1 MEVLKLLI
9 PLAIEGT
16 ETLFLVFFVTLLLSL
31 PLGILVAKLRLSK
44 NKLVSKLAEMY
55 IDLMRGTPLLLQ
67 LMFIFFGLPMIPKF
81 GIAIDRFPAIYLAF
95 VLNYG
100 AYFAEIFRAGI
111 QSIPVGQEE
120 AAEVLGL
127 SKFYAFRK
135 IILPQVM
142 KNIMPAIS
150 NEVTTLVKDTSLVY
164 ILGVT
169 DLLKAAKSASNT
181 FSAFSPYVFVAIEYL
196 VIIAILTKLL
206 NKVEKKFDYF
216 K

>member
-16 ETLFLVFFVTLLLSL
+16 KTLFLVFFVTLALSL
-31 PLGILVAKLRLSK
+31 PLGIMIAKFRLSK
-44 NKLVSKLAEMY
+44 NRVVAKVSEMY

-67 LMFIFFGLPMIPKF
+67 LMFIFFGLPMIPVF

-196 VIIAILTKLL
+196 VIIAILTKVL

>member
-9 PLAIEGT
+9 PLAMEGT
-16 ETLFLVFFVTLLLSL
+16 ETLFLVFFVTLILSL
-31 PLGILVAKLRLSK
+31 PLAIVVAKLRLSK
-44 NKLVSKLAEMY
+44 SRAVAKAVEMY
-55 IDLMRGTPLLLQ
+55 IYLMRGTPLLLQ

-95 VLNYG
+95 VLNYAG
-100 AYFAEIFRAGI
+100 YFAEIFRAGI
-111 QSIPVGQEE
+111 QSVPKGQEE

-135 IILPQVM
+135 IILPQVL

-150 NEVTTLVKDTSLVY
+150 NEITTLVKDTSLVY

-181 FSAFSPYVFVAIEYL
+181 FSAFSPYVFVAVEYL
-196 VIIAILTKLL
+196 VIIALLTKVL
-206 NKVEKKFDYF
+206 NKVEKKFDYY

>member
-16 ETLFLVFFVTLLLSL
+16 KTLFLVFFVTLALSL
-31 PLGILVAKLRLSK
+31 PLGIMIAKFRLSK
-44 NKLVSKLAEMY
+44 NRVVAKVSEMY

-67 LMFIFFGLPMIPKF
+67 LMFIFFGLPMIPGF

-196 VIIAILTKLL
+196 VIIAILTKVL

>member
-1 MEVLKLLI
+1 MEVLKLLV
-9 PLAIEGT
+9 PLAVDGT
-16 ETLFLVFFVTLLLSL
+16 KTLFLVFFVTLALSF
-31 PLGILVAKLRLSK
+31 PIAVVVAKLRLSR
-44 NKLVSKLAEMY
+44 NKVISKVIEMY
-55 IDLMRGTPLLLQ
+55 VDLMRGTPLLLQ

-95 VLNYG
+95 VLNYA

-127 SKFYAFRK
+127 GRFYTFYK
-135 IILPQVM
+135 IIFPQVM

-181 FSAFSPYVFVAIEYL
+181 YSAFSPYVFVAIEYL
-196 VIIAILTKLL
+196 VIIAILTKVL
-206 NKVEKKFDYF
+206 NKIEKKFDYY

>member
-1 MEVLKLLI
+1 MEVLKLLV
-9 PLAIEGT
+9 PLAVDGT
-16 ETLFLVFFVTLLLSL
+16 KTLFLVFFVTLALSF
-31 PLGILVAKLRLSK
+31 PIAVVVAKLRLSR
-44 NKLVSKLAEMY
+44 NKVISKVIEMY
-55 IDLMRGTPLLLQ
+55 VDLMRGTPLLLQ

-81 GIAIDRFPAIYLAF
+81 GIVIDRFPAIYLAF
-95 VLNYG
+95 VLNYA

-127 SKFYAFRK
+127 GRFYTFYK
-135 IILPQVM
+135 IIFPQVM

-150 NEVTTLVKDTSLVY
+150 NEITTLVKDTSLVY

-181 FSAFSPYVFVAIEYL
+181 YSAFSPYVFVAIEYL
-196 VIIAILTKLL
+196 IIIAILTKIL
-206 NKVEKKFDYF
+206 NKVEKKFDYY

>member
-16 ETLFLVFFVTLLLSL
+16 KTLFLVFFVTLALSL
-31 PLGILVAKLRLSK
+31 PLGIMIAKFRLSK
-44 NKLVSKLAEMY
+44 NRVVAKVSEMY

-67 LMFIFFGLPMIPKF
+67 LMFIFFGLPMIPRF

-196 VIIAILTKLL
+196 VIIAILTKVL

>member
-1 MEVLKLLI
+1 MEVLKLLV
-9 PLAIEGT
+9 PLAVDGT
-16 ETLFLVFFVTLLLSL
+16 KTLFFVFFVTLALSF
-31 PLGILVAKLRLSK
+31 PLAVVIAKLRLSK
-44 NKLVSKLAEMY
+44 SKVISKAVAMY

-67 LMFIFFGLPMIPKF
+67 LMFIFFGLPMIPKI

-95 VLNYG
+95 VLNYA

-127 SKFYAFRK
+127 GKFYTFRK
-135 IILPQVM
+135 IIFPQVM

-181 FSAFSPYVFVAIEYL
+181 YSAFSPYVFVAIEYL
-196 VIIAILTKLL
+196 VIIAILTKVL
-206 NKVEKKFDYF
+206 NKIEKKFDYY